1 MLQPGPEALKPR
13 GGGGRVGVRRPAG
26 TWDPLA
32 RIHGRDRAFSG
43 EQMGL
48 STSSSLWIFL

>member
-1 MLQPGPEALKPR
+1 MD
-13 GGGGRVGVRRPAG
+13 VGRPAG

-32 RIHGRDRAFSG
+32 RIHSRDRAFS

-48 STSSSLWIFL
+48 STSFCLDIFIIL